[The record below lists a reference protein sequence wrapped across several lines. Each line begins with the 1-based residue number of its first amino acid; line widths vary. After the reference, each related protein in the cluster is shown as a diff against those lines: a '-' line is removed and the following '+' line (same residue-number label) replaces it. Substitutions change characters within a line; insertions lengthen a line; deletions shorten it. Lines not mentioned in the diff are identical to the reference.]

1 MSFANSTWTMPPSGG
16 ATSITVTFG
25 ANQATSPVAGG
36 NGTYAVVYPSGPITT
51 NILWIEMPDGR
62 FMFQFKGPT
71 DPGNKELPTY
81 TGQHS
86 NGSASGWFSNFDA
99 AWAAMPFTMKV
110 KSPHH

>member
-1 MSFANSTWTMPPSGG
+1 MSLANTNWTMPPTAGVK
-16 ATSITVTFG
+16 SITVTFG
-25 ANQATSPVAGG
+25 PNQATAPAAGG
-36 NGTYAVVYPSGPITT
+36 NGTYIVDYTSTGKVPTP
-51 NILWIEMPDGR
+51 ILWIEMPDGR

-86 NGSASGWFSNFDA
+86 DGHASGWWSNFDA
-99 AWAAMPFTMKV
+99 AWSAMTFKMT